1 MTSGAAEA
9 KVNASRTQAVCIFIL
24 VALVYL
30 REKEH
35 FFLRR
40 CSGYFSIDFKTIKK
54 FSAQKCKWLLAG
66 GTPYNCFRHY
76 ISVCKLCT
84 SKSLGLSLP
93 ELKTTWVYLAQLSVC
108 LCLPL
113 RLPVCMSVCLSF
125 ILLSF
130 SVFSLSLFLSCLFQ
144 LHFFRDNVLVNWN
157 WFRVS
162 KNLPPR
168 EDG

>member
-93 ELKTTWVYLAQLSVC
+93 KLKNYVSLPCAIKCLS
-108 LCLPL
+108 LPAS
-113 RLPVCMSVCLSF
+113 PSACMHVCLSVF
-125 ILLSF
+125 HPPFFFSIL
-130 SVFSLSLFLSCLFQ
+130 SLSLSLLSISASLF
-144 LHFFRDNVLVNWN
+144 
-157 WFRVS
+157 
-162 KNLPPR
+162 PR
-168 EDG
+168 

>member
-54 FSAQKCKWLLAG
+54 FSLRNVNDCSLVALLIIV
-66 GTPYNCFRHY
+66 FDI
-76 ISVCKLCT
+76 ISV
-84 SKSLGLSLP
+84 
-93 ELKTTWVYLAQLSVC
+93 YAN
-108 LCLPL
+108 
-113 RLPVCMSVCLSF
+113 F
-125 ILLSF
+125 A
-130 SVFSLSLFLSCLFQ
+130 
-144 LHFFRDNVLVNWN
+144 
-157 WFRVS
+157 
-162 KNLPPR
+162 PPKV
-168 EDG
+168 